1 MNFYDKKIR
10 RIISGIVLV
19 VVAAMVLTMVVPY
32 IV

>member
-10 RIISGIVLV
+10 RIVSVIILLIVV
-19 VVAAMVLTMVVPY
+19 SMVLTMVVPY